1 MKRIFTIAIAGALIA
16 NTGCNKLLDE
26 DVRSQISNLYLNTP
40 AGLEDGVKASYSY
53 LRSFYGTQSGG
64 WMTVYGTDEY
74 QNGNADATFAN
85 YTANL
90 NPASGVSTGIWNSMY
105 AGINTCNS
113 VIEAAPAV
121 TGMDEALKN
130 TRVAETRFLRAHYYF
145 ILVQQFG
152 PLHITLKPTSDAS
165 NAATR
170 SPIAAVYKVIID
182 DLTFAIGN
190 LPPTTGNY
198 GRITIPAA
206 KHMLA
211 KVYLTR
217 AGGAAKEATDYDN
230 AATLAKDVITTSG
243 YKLLDDFSELY
254 AQPSKPNAETM
265 LACQYSTN
273 IQSSPGNVGNPGGG
287 ANVSCFGFCTGYEG
301 QPGMMRD
308 LANGRPFAHF
318 RPTMYMINLYDKA
331 LDTRWEKSF
340 KNTWFCNKPGTYTIN
355 GKSVT
360 LKLKD
365 TALVVLDREITA
377 EERNAHAYTII
388 TPSQYG
394 PGIWPMNQ
402 KFQDSLRATVN
413 NSIGVKD
420 FPIYRLGETYLIAA
434 EALLMSNKA
443 AEAVTYINTLRR
455 RSARPGATP
464 AETEANKL
472 AMEVSAADLNIDFI
486 LDERSRELSGE
497 FMRWTD
503 LVRTGKLLERVD
515 KYNPVAK
522 LLIKPYHVLRPIP
535 QTQIDRTLGGK
546 ENFPQNDGY

>member
-1 MKRIFTIAIAGALIA
+1 MKQLFFLAIAAATL
-16 NTGCNKLLDE
+16 TTTSCSKVLDE
-26 DVRSQISNLYLNTP
+26 DVRSQIYGPYLNTP
-40 AGLEDGVKASYSY
+40 AGIEDGVKACYSY

-90 NPASGVSTGIWNSMY
+90 NASSGVTTGIWNSLY

-113 VIEAAPAV
+113 VIAAAATV
-121 TGMDEALKN
+121 TGMDDKLKS
-130 TRVAETRFLRAHYYF
+130 TRVAEARFLRAHYYF
-145 ILVQQFG
+145 LLVQQFG
-152 PLHITLKPTSDAS
+152 PLQITLKPTTEIS
-165 NAATR
+165 NVATR
-170 SPIAAVYKVIID
+170 SPLTDVYKVIID
-182 DLTFAIGN
+182 DLTFAIPN
-190 LPPTTGNY
+190 LNPATPDY
-198 GRITIPAA
+198 GRVTIPAA

-217 AGGAAKEATDYDN
+217 AWSTAKQTTDFDSAAI
-230 AATLAKDVITTSG
+230 LAKDVIATGG
-243 YKLLDDFSELY
+243 YKLLDDFSELF
-254 AQPSKPNAETM
+254 AQPSRPNAETM
-265 LACQYSTN
+265 LACQYSPN
-273 IQSSPGNVGNPGGG
+273 VQSSPGNSSNPGGG
-287 ANVSCFGFCTGYEG
+287 ANASCFGFCTGYEG
-301 QPGMMRD
+301 YPGMTRD

-318 RPTMYMINLYDKA
+318 RPTMFMLGLYNKA
-331 LDTRWEKSF
+331 LDTRWEKTF
-340 KNTWFCNKPGTYTIN
+340 KNTWLCNKPGTYTIN

-360 LKLKD
+360 LNLRD

-377 EERNAHAYTII
+377 AERNAIRYTVI

-402 KFQDSLRATVN
+402 KFQDSLRANVN

-443 AEAVTYINTLRR
+443 VEAAGYINTLRK

-464 AETEANKL
+464 AETDANKL
-472 AMEVSAADLNIDFI
+472 AMEVSATDLTIDFI
-486 LDERSRELSGE
+486 LDERARELSGE

-503 LVRTGKLLERVD
+503 LTRTGKLVERVK
-515 KYNPVAK
+515 KYNSVAAV
-522 LLIKPYHVLRPIP
+522 LIKDYHALRPIP
-535 QTQIDRTLGGK
+535 QTQIDRTQGGLT
-546 ENFPQNDGY
+546 NFPQNDNY

>member
-1 MKRIFTIAIAGALIA
+1 MKQVLFVAISAAAILTAGC
-16 NTGCNKLLDE
+16 TKLLNE
-26 DVRSQISNLYLNTP
+26 DVRSQISGLYLSTP
-40 AGLEDGVKASYSY
+40 AGVEDGVKASYSY

-74 QNGNADATFAN
+74 ENGNADATFAN

-90 NPASGVSTGIWNSMY
+90 NASSGVSTGIWNSLY

-113 VIEAAPAV
+113 VIAAAATV
-121 TGMDEALKN
+121 AGMDEKLKN
-130 TRVAETRFLRAHYYF
+130 TRVAEARFLRAHYYF
-145 ILVQQFG
+145 LLLQQFG
-152 PLHITLKPTSDAS
+152 PLQITLTPTSDAS

-170 SPIAAVYKVIID
+170 SPITAVYKVIID
-182 DLTFAIGN
+182 DLTFAIAN
-190 LPPTTGNY
+190 LNPTTPDY
-198 GRITIPAA
+198 GRVTIPAA

-217 AGGAAKEATDYDN
+217 AGSTAKEASDYEN
-230 AATLAKDVITTSG
+230 AANLAKDVIATGG
-243 YKLLDDFSELY
+243 YKLVDDFSELF

-273 IQSSPGNVGNPGGG
+273 VQSSPGNSSNPGGG
-287 ANVSCFGFCTGYEG
+287 ANASCFGFCTGYEG
-301 QPGMMRD
+301 YAGMTRD

-318 RPTMYMINLYDKA
+318 RPTTYMLSLYNKA
-331 LDTRWEKSF
+331 LDTRWEKTF
-340 KNTWFCNKPGTYTIN
+340 KTTWLCNKPGTYTIN

-365 TALVVLDREITA
+365 TALVTLDRELTA
-377 EERNAHAYTII
+377 AERNAIPYTVIA
-388 TPSQYG
+388 PSQYG

-402 KFQDSLRATVN
+402 KFQDSLRASVN

-434 EALLMSNKA
+434 EALLLSNKA
-443 AEAVTYINTLRR
+443 GEAVDYINTLRK

-464 AETEANKL
+464 AETAANKL
-472 AMEVSAADLNIDFI
+472 AMEVTAADLNIDFI
-486 LDERSRELSGE
+486 LDERARELSGE

-503 LVRTGKLLERVD
+503 LTRTGKLVERVK
-515 KYNPVAK
+515 KYNAVAAV
-522 LLIKPYHVLRPIP
+522 LIKDYHVLRPIP
-535 QTQIDRTLGGK
+535 QTQIDRTLGGQAK
-546 ENFPQNDGY
+546 FPQNDKY